1 MSGRFLPFWSTWS
14 FVPEF
19 DCIFCVTT
27 GCGNAI
33 MPIFTNI
40 VAPFD
45 FEVETCIVYFTDIF
59 SRKSQA
65 GCRWNGS
72 VSTPQDVGT
81 FVVEIV
87 GFQI

>member
-45 FEVETCIVYFTDIF
+45 FEVETCIVYFTD
-59 SRKSQA
+59 RVK
-65 GCRWNGS
+65 
-72 VSTPQDVGT
+72 PDV
-81 FVVEIV
+81 V
-87 GFQI
+87 GMEAFLRHKMLERLL